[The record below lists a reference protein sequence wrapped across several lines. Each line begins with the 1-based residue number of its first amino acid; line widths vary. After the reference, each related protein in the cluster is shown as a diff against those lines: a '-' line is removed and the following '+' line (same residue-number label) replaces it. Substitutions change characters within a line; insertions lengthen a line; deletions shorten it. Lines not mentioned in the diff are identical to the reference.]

1 MYKLIRLARFYDIY
15 KTCFNQIFAPAYL
28 FSDTNVRVTVLQLE
42 YILANVT
49 LNKITRELIKSV
61 NNWCWLHMYM
71 SVAQSV
77 TQKLCNNIVIAMIFG
92 SQLVL
97 NVDISDSGGYID
109 ALFLIFILK
118 KSKFYQCI
126 SQSLT

>member
-1 MYKLIRLARFYDIY
+1 
-15 KTCFNQIFAPAYL
+15 
-28 FSDTNVRVTVLQLE
+28 
-42 YILANVT
+42 
-49 LNKITRELIKSV
+49 
-61 NNWCWLHMYM
+61 M